1 MYHAPCPGLGYNSA
15 YCTHGACLLGACS
28 LTVKLDFEQAIK
40 RALNIL
46 KILVKGIFLGE
57 CPLKNR
63 KGETFTQTKIEK

>member
-1 MYHAPCPGLGYNSA
+1 M
-15 YCTHGACLLGACS
+15 
-28 LTVKLDFEQAIK
+28 VKLDFEQAIK